1 MNQKWLLLAFEA
13 TRFGGGL
20 TVILRDS
27 VSFHGV
33 MFAEENK
40 KVIRRALPAWV
51 RVVDI
56 KEFPKAP
63 AKSEGWIVYH
73 RCSCRTADL
82 LPNKIRHK
90 GTIEETAAAL
100 AKSIERAHSGCQ
112 PAGEA
117 TSTAAAASAV
127 KRTLQECEEDLGR
140 ANKRT
145 RVAESK
151 QAALQR
157 QLDTAAT
164 HQAELEKKVAVD
176 NKATR
181 RRAVGI
187 DTKNWQQWP
196 SDTTGRKG
204 KSHAM
209 TKEVTGVL
217 ACMRYWCK
225 GSVGKLLQI
234 VLALISAFQLEES
247 VLEKLQTPATIRQRT
262 NECIVQRLH
271 GSLQELKEDRTEP
284 GRLAYRTVLTAVAPV
299 CAAKGDSS
307 GMKSKFAKE
316 LGINR
321 NSVPYADAIYMRQG
335 IDAEIK
341 RNHAPLVV
349 GDTVCCRHGTGKLIA
364 MPDGYPKKDGKCVV
378 EITVGDITKNSPF
391 DSMDD
396 KKGGGRVRRPAISFV
411 HAERQQRK
419 DVTSDDVKLKVS
431 AAQCSALLLHGTQC
445 CCSILL
451 SATAIWF
458 SVLLYALACCC
469 SVVLLYGATTCSGAA
484 AWCSV
489 LLLHVIAVC

>member
-1 MNQKWLLLAFEA
+1 MALFRQQHIN
-13 TRFGGGL
+13 
-20 TVILRDS
+20 IIRD
-27 VSFHGV
+27 
-33 MFAEENK
+33 
-40 KVIRRALPAWV
+40 ALPV
-51 RVVDI
+51 CVKRQGLEI
-56 KEFPKAP
+56 KEFPAAP
-63 AKSEGWIVYH
+63 RKPEGWMVH
-73 RCSCRTADL
+73 FDCTRCWKPRDSVKTRY
-82 LPNKIRHK
+82 KE
-90 GTIEETAAAL
+90 TIHETAAAL
-100 AKSIERAHSGCQ
+100 AAAIERKHPDCQ
-112 PAGEA
+112 HVTA
-117 TSTAAAASAV
+117 TAV
-127 KRTLQECEEDLGR
+127 AVPVAKRTLQECEEDLGR

-164 HQAELEKKVAVD
+164 HQADLEKKVAVD

-204 KSHAM
+204 KSDAM
-209 TKEVTGVL
+209 TTDVTGVL

-396 KKGGGRVRRPAISFV
+396 KKGRPAISFV
-411 HAERQQRK
+411 HAGRQQRK

-458 SVLLYALACCC
+458 SVLLYAVACCC

-484 AWCSV
+484 VWCSV
-489 LLLHVIAVC
+489 LLLHVIVVC

>member
-1 MNQKWLLLAFEA
+1 MALFRQQHIN
-13 TRFGGGL
+13 
-20 TVILRDS
+20 IIRD
-27 VSFHGV
+27 
-33 MFAEENK
+33 
-40 KVIRRALPAWV
+40 ALPV
-51 RVVDI
+51 CVKRQGLEI
-56 KEFPKAP
+56 KEFPAAP
-63 AKSEGWIVYH
+63 RKPEGWMVH
-73 RCSCRTADL
+73 FDCTRCWKPRDSVKTRY
-82 LPNKIRHK
+82 KE
-90 GTIEETAAAL
+90 TIHETAAAL
-100 AKSIERAHSGCQ
+100 AAAIERKHPDCQ
-112 PAGEA
+112 HVTA
-117 TSTAAAASAV
+117 TAV
-127 KRTLQECEEDLGR
+127 AVPVAKRTLQECEEDLGR

-204 KSHAM
+204 KSDAM
-209 TKEVTGVL
+209 TTDVTGVL

-411 HAERQQRK
+411 HAGRQQRK

-458 SVLLYALACCC
+458 SVLLYAL
-469 SVVLLYGATTCSGAA
+469 LLLVAA
-484 AWCSV
+484 ACRRSE
-489 LLLHVIAVC
+489 